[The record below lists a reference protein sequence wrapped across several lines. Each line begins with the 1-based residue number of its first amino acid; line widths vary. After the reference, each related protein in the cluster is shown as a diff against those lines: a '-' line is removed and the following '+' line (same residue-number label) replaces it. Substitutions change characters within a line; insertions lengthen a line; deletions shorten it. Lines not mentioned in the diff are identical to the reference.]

1 MIRENVIIDVID
13 GLEETQKEVDLRFF
27 FSVASLRLYEQKTGR
42 NFFKDNEKAVRTLKE
57 YLVNIDIN
65 NVDKLTEQE
74 QVKLAPLL
82 VEPAINKFVFN
93 VLPCLYAKIQDG
105 KYLQN
110 EETYEVN
117 SIEVYR
123 GLIISNMSLEWAE
136 QQHFNYVMSIL
147 GEINRDEEDSKP
159 RQLSNSEIYNNMI

>member
-42 NFFKDNEKAVRTLKE
+42 NFFKDNEKAVRTLTE

-110 EETYEVN
+110 EETYEECENSPWFMKLVN
-117 SIEVYR
+117 LEFFLKIFQE
-123 GLIISNMSLEWAE
+123 LIIF
-136 QQHFNYVMSIL
+136 QP
-147 GEINRDEEDSKP
+147 KKK
-159 RQLSNSEIYNNMI
+159 